1 MPDGSEQWQQWN
13 NRAFFDRN
21 GLVTEYLSVG
31 RDTTERKEIEK
42 IQKETYKQIE
52 NNLQQFA
59 VLNDHIRNP
68 LTVIMML
75 IDMEECSNKDK
86 ILKQALEIDRI
97 ISLLDRGWLESEKIR
112 TFLKKYYEIGT
123 EHSNK

>member
-1 MPDGSEQWQQWN
+1 MNEFLHDNWE
-13 NRAFFDRN
+13 
-21 GLVTEYLSVG
+21 G

-42 IQKETYKQIE
+42 IQKETYEQIE

-75 IDMEECSNKDK
+75 VEMGECSNKDK
-86 ILKQALEIDRI
+86 ILKQAVEIDRI
-97 ISLLDRGWLESEKIR
+97 INLLDRGWLESEKIR
-112 TFLKKYYEIGT
+112 SFLKKYYDIG
-123 EHSNK
+123 SGDGKK